1 MGSRHHK
8 SVTVIVYRIALDS
21 FRAPHVSDEA
31 FDIASTISDKLAK
44 SEAAP
49 PSDAYSHST
58 LPDCRQWKL
67 RLYTSSMAVMRQ
79 TLLRVDPRYF
89 QIAALG
95 ALLFYGCSRLGFE
108 IDALQITLTLTT
120 AVAVQLL
127 LASLTRTNS
136 ALDVRSA
143 LITGLSLCLLLRTN
157 IIWCAVVAAAVAILS
172 KFVFR
177 FRGKHLFNP
186 ANIGLVTLL
195 LAGPRVAW
203 CSAGQWGSTIVLT
216 FFLVC
221 LGLLVVHRA
230 RRADISF
237 AFLVGYALLLFG
249 RSAWLGEPWT
259 IPWHRLQSGALLLF
273 AFFMIS
279 DPRSTPN
286 SWVGRLIF
294 AWLVVLGTGF
304 VQFGL
309 NRPNGL
315 FFSLALVSFLVPL
328 IDLLF
333 PAVRYEWAL
342 ATDTPGAAN
351 RSISPNPPTS

>member
-1 MGSRHHK
+1 
-8 SVTVIVYRIALDS
+8 
-21 FRAPHVSDEA
+21 
-31 FDIASTISDKLAK
+31 
-44 SEAAP
+44 
-49 PSDAYSHST
+49 
-58 LPDCRQWKL
+58 
-67 RLYTSSMAVMRQ
+67 MAVMGQ
-79 TLLRVDPRYF
+79 KFLRIDPRYF
-89 QIAALG
+89 QILALG
-95 ALLFYGCSRLGFE
+95 SLLFYGCASLGFE

-120 AVAVQLL
+120 AIAVQLL

-136 ALDVRSA
+136 LLDLRSA

-157 IIWCAVVAAAVAILS
+157 IAWYAVVAAASAILS

-186 ANIGLVTLL
+186 ANFGLVILL
-195 LAGPRVAW
+195 LTGPRIAW
-203 CSAGQWGSTIVLT
+203 CSAGQWGATAVLT
-216 FFLVC
+216 FFFVC

-237 AFLVGYALLLFG
+237 AFLLGYALLLFG
-249 RSAWLGEPWT
+249 RSAYLGEPWT

-286 SWVGRLIF
+286 SLLGRLIF
-294 AWLVVLGTGF
+294 AWLVALGAGF

-315 FFSLALVSFLVPL
+315 FFSLALFSLLVPL
-328 IDLLF
+328 IDWLF
-333 PAVRYEWAL
+333 PAVRYEWSL
-342 ATDTPGAAN
+342 LTDTPSAAK
-351 RSISPNPPTS
+351 SPHLPQPAN

>member
-1 MGSRHHK
+1 
-8 SVTVIVYRIALDS
+8 
-21 FRAPHVSDEA
+21 
-31 FDIASTISDKLAK
+31 
-44 SEAAP
+44 
-49 PSDAYSHST
+49 
-58 LPDCRQWKL
+58 
-67 RLYTSSMAVMRQ
+67 MAVMRQ
-79 TLLRVDPRYF
+79 KFLRIDPRYF
-89 QIAALG
+89 QILALG
-95 ALLFYGCSRLGFE
+95 SLLFYGCASLGFE

-120 AVAVQLL
+120 AIAVQLL

-136 ALDVRSA
+136 LLDLRSA

-157 IIWCAVVAAAVAILS
+157 IAWYAVVAAASAILS

-186 ANIGLVTLL
+186 ANFGLVILL
-195 LAGPRVAW
+195 LTGPRIAW
-203 CSAGQWGSTIVLT
+203 CSAGQWGATAVLT
-216 FFLVC
+216 FFFVC

-237 AFLVGYALLLFG
+237 AFLLGYALLLFG
-249 RSAWLGEPWT
+249 RSAYLGEPWT

-286 SWVGRLIF
+286 SLLGRLIF
-294 AWLVVLGTGF
+294 AWLVALGAGF

-315 FFSLALVSFLVPL
+315 FFSLALFSLLVPL
-328 IDLLF
+328 IDWLF
-333 PAVRYEWAL
+333 PAVRYEWSL
-342 ATDTPGAAN
+342 LTDTPSAAN
-351 RSISPNPPTS
+351 RPIFPNLPTD

>member
-1 MGSRHHK
+1 
-8 SVTVIVYRIALDS
+8 
-21 FRAPHVSDEA
+21 
-31 FDIASTISDKLAK
+31 
-44 SEAAP
+44 
-49 PSDAYSHST
+49 
-58 LPDCRQWKL
+58 
-67 RLYTSSMAVMRQ
+67 MRQ
-79 TLLRVDPRYF
+79 KFLRIDPRYF

-95 ALLFYGCSRLGFE
+95 TLLFYGSASLGFE

-120 AVAVQLL
+120 AIGVQLF
-127 LASLTRTNS
+127 LASLTRINS
-136 ALDVRSA
+136 PLDVRSA

-157 IIWCAVVAAAVAILS
+157 NAWFAVVAAAAAIFS

-186 ANIGLVTLL
+186 ANFGLVILL
-195 LAGPRVAW
+195 LTGPRIAW
-203 CSAGQWGSTIVLT
+203 CSAGQWGATAVLT
-216 FFLVC
+216 FFFVC

-249 RSAWLGEPWT
+249 RSAYLGEPWT

-286 SWVGRLIF
+286 SWLGRLIF
-294 AWLVVLGTGF
+294 AWLVVLGAGL

-315 FFSLALVSFLVPL
+315 FFSLALFSLSVPL

-333 PAVRYEWAL
+333 PADRYEWSL
-342 ATDTPGAAN
+342 LTPSAAN
-351 RSISPNPPTS
+351 RSIFPNPPTN